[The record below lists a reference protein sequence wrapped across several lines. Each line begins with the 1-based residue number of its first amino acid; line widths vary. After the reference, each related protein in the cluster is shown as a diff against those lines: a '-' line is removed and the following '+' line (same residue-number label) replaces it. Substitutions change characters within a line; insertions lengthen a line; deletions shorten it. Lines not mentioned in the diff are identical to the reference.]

1 MVEACDCLWRPC
13 RQCLPLCKYMHS
25 EKGYNLGST
34 PPLMHLPNNGNWL
47 LRWTRLPPRKPP
59 AWSHWIP
66 ATPVCLYTVNPSPL
80 SRLISK
86 ANFQHPA
93 PSSSGI
99 RVSRWGVQNGSTH
112 CLCSSSSALA
122 AANWLVLI
130 YSPLKL
136 WSFLPVSV
144 NLPIGE
150 GASQGA
156 GTFPLSQLPPRGPS
170 PHPILF
176 FSSSSLPGYMETF
189 LSFQQSKV
197 FCQHSVDIL

>member
-1 MVEACDCLWRPC
+1 
-13 RQCLPLCKYMHS
+13 MHS

-34 PPLMHLPNNGNWL
+34 PPLMHLPKNGNWL

-80 SRLISK
+80 SRLISE

-136 WSFLPVSV
+136 WSFLSVSV
-144 NLPIGE
+144 DLPIGE

-176 FSSSSLPGYMETF
+176 SSSSSLPGYMETF
-189 LSFQQSKV
+189 LPFQQPKV
-197 FCQHSVDIL
+197 FCQHSVGIL

>member
-1 MVEACDCLWRPC
+1 
-13 RQCLPLCKYMHS
+13 MHS
-25 EKGYNLGST
+25 EKGYSLGST

-47 LRWTRLPPRKPP
+47 LRWTRLPSRKPP